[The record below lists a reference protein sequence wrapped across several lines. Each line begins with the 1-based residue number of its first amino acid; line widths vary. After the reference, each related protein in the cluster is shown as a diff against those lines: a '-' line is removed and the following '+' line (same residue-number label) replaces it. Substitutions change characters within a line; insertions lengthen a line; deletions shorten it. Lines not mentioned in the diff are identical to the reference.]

1 MNKSELIDAI
11 ATATDLTKVDAG
23 KALNAITDSITG
35 AMANDRWWWIPASG
49 WSSY

>member
-35 AMANDRWWWIPASG
+35 AMANDR
-49 WSSY
+49 